1 MVFFVCE
8 GCNETLKKN
17 KVDAH
22 AARCRNCWAVSCVDC
37 SVVFKG
43 NDYAAHT
50 SCISE
55 AQKHEGAL
63 YREKASNGK
72 KKQSPQ
78 ERWMEV
84 VAEASCPSDAKFQQ
98 LLQRIAAYD
107 NVPRKKAKFVNFM
120 KNSIATT
127 DAKTVE
133 RAFAFYETQLKA
145 NESESSAN
153 ANETP
158 AAQPEASAPEAIEN
172 GDSKKRNDRDEE
184 KEEQKTAK
192 KSKTSD
198 KQDEKQ
204 IKWAKLIKSA
214 LQDAPSKQLE
224 LEALRSQLIASIQ
237 KKKLSS
243 KSEKELKK
251 EIKSAVRESDK
262 VAVIEMVKLL

>member
-55 AQKHEGAL
+55 AQKYEGAL
-63 YREKASNGK
+63 YREKSNTGK

-84 VAEASCPSDAKFQQ
+84 VAEAACPSDAKFQQ

-107 NVPRKKAKFVNFM
+107 NVPRKKTKFVNFM
-120 KNSIATT
+120 KNSIATA

-133 RAFAFYETQLKA
+133 RVFSFYETQLKA
-145 NESESSAN
+145 NES

-158 AAQPEASAPEAIEN
+158 VAQPEASAPKAIEN
-172 GDSKKRNDRDEE
+172 GDSKKRSDREDEE
-184 KEEQKTAK
+184 PKEEEQKTAK

-198 KQDEKQ
+198 EQGEKP

-224 LEALRSQLIASIQ
+224 LETLRSQLIASIQ
-237 KKKLSS
+237 EKKLSS

-251 EIKSAVRESDK
+251 EFKSAVRESGK
-262 VAVIEMVKLL
+262 VAVVEMVKLL